1 MAVEAKEREQGHKEA
16 EVVEEALVWDEDQ
29 VIAAVD
35 KVLHARTHTHTLTHT
50 HTHSHSHTHTHSH
63 MHARSHTHTHIQ
75 YNYIRACV
83 CVYMCTHTYTRAR
96 ARTHTHTHSLSLSLS
111 HTHKRITKVNTLLLN
126 VVHDNG
132 KRARQGRRENKNVR
146 GREAPGEMM
155 LAILLKVCV

>member
-35 KVLHARTHTHTLTHT
+35 KVLHARTHTHTLTLT
-50 HTHSHSHTHTHSH
+50 HSHTHTH
-63 MHARSHTHTHIQ
+63 ARALAHTHTHTIQ
-75 YNYIRACV
+75 LHTCV
-83 CVYMCTHTYTRAR
+83 CVCIYVHTHIYARAR
-96 ARTHTHTHSLSLSLS
+96 AHTHTHTHSLSLSLS
-111 HTHKRITKVNTLLLN
+111 LSLSHKRITKVNTLLLN